1 MRFRNLK
8 IDPAL
13 RKVSVLGRG
22 GKNEG
27 ETLRRC
33 GVNGLEILKDLKN
46 SVWQG

>member
-27 ETLRRC
+27 VKMGKNVLH
-33 GVNGLEILKDLKN
+33 ILYICMKAE
-46 SVWQG
+46 Q